1 MLRLLT
7 LFTIGCW
14 ALGGGLLG
22 YLSDR
27 RGGEPVRHECRQ
39 TDADAYGALSGVQLI
54 CCHHDA

>member
-14 ALGGGLLG
+14 ALGGLLG

-27 RGGEPVRHECRQ
+27 RGGDPVRHACRQ
-39 TDADAYGALSGVQLI
+39 TDADAYGVWCPVDRLPP
-54 CCHHDA
+54 

>member
-14 ALGGGLLG
+14 ALGGVLG

-27 RGGEPVRHECRQ
+27 RGGEPICHACRQ
-39 TDADAYGALSGVQLI
+39 TDADAHGAPSGVQLI
-54 CCHHDA
+54 GCHHDE